1 MQPPLKKLPTLSTS
15 LGAMV
20 ETTSGP
26 PGAKPVVLV
35 AEDDPSV
42 RMAIEYVLEGE
53 GFEVLVAEDG
63 ERALAMARTKSPD
76 AILLDQMMP
85 KLDGKQVLLKLK
97 ESETTA
103 EIPVL
108 VLTGMSRGA
117 PGEWPGA
124 HFVGKPFAP
133 DDLVECIRGVLGPG
147 V

>member
-1 MQPPLKKLPTLSTS
+1 MGDTRW
-15 LGAMV
+15 GAD
-20 ETTSGP
+20 ETR
-26 PGAKPVVLV
+26 PVVLV

-42 RMAIEYVLEGE
+42 RMAIEFVLEGE

-63 ERALAMARTKSPD
+63 ERALAMARSKSPD

-85 KLDGKQVLLKLK
+85 KLDGKQVLSRLR
-97 ESETTA
+97 ESEDTA

-108 VLTGMSRGA
+108 VLTGMARGA

-133 DDLVECIRGVLGPG
+133 DDLVECIREVLEPG
-147 V
+147 M